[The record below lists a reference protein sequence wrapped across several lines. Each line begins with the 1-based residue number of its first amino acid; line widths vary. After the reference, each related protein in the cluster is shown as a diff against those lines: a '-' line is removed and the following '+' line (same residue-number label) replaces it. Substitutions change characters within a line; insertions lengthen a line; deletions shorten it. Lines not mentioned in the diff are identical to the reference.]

1 MRSLRRLL
9 PFLAPYRRVVLGG
22 LLCLL
27 ALTGVDLALPL
38 ILRWVI
44 DRGLGG
50 GSSRHLM
57 IAAAAILGLG
67 ALHAVLSFGQRYAS
81 EWVSHRVSFDLRNRL
96 FDHIQRLSFTFHDHT
111 QSGQLISRCIEDVRS
126 IQSFTGQ
133 GLIELAQVILLLVG
147 VVTILFLEDSRLAPI
162 ALAPMIPLIWMTTR
176 FGSRV
181 SGLFLA
187 VDNALGELSARLQEN
202 VTGVQV
208 VRAFAREPYE
218 IERFDR
224 ANRTLFKARLT
235 VLGEWAKIMPTG
247 NLLIVVG
254 TILVLWFGGQRVLRG
269 EVTVGE
275 LVAFNSYLLLLA
287 NPAQQLPWLVNVAG
301 EAAAGVQRTAEIL
314 DRIPE
319 IRSPDEAVEL
329 PPLRGRVEFRQAC
342 FHYPGETARALR
354 EIDLTVEPNQI
365 VALIGPTGSGK
376 SSLVHLIPRFYDVTQ
391 GAVLVDGY
399 DVRQLDL
406 DSLRRQIGIVL
417 QTSLLFSVS
426 MRENIAYGS
435 AGATLEDVQA
445 AARAAQAD
453 SFIREMPQGYDT
465 LVGERGVTLSGG
477 QRQRVAIARALLMN
491 PRILILDDSTASV
504 DMETER
510 LIQRALSALME
521 GRTTFVIAQRLST
534 VRRADLI
541 LVMDAGRIAERG
553 THAELLR
560 RGGLYRRIYD
570 LQLRDQERMTD
581 ELVGLASHEVPGDRE
596 RPDDFSEPG

>member
-1 MRSLRRLL
+1 MRSIRRLL
-9 PFLAPYRRVVLGG
+9 PFLVPYRRVVLGA

-27 ALTGVDLALPL
+27 ALTAADLALPL
-38 ILRWVI
+38 ILRAVI
-44 DRGLGG
+44 DRGLAGA
-50 GSSRHLM
+50 STRFLM
-57 IAAAAILGLG
+57 LSAGAIFGLG
-67 ALHAVLSFGQRYAS
+67 VLHAALAFGQRYAS

-96 FDHIQRLSFTFHDHT
+96 FDHIQHLSFTFHDHT

-133 GLIELAQVILLLVG
+133 GLIELAQVVLLLVG
-147 VVTILFLEDSRLAPI
+147 VVAILLLEDARLASI
-162 ALAPMIPLIWMTTR
+162 ALAPMIPLIWLTTS

-224 ANRTLFKARLT
+224 SNRALFTARLT
-235 VLGEWAKIMPTG
+235 VLGEWARIMPTG
-247 NLLIVVG
+247 NLLVVVG

-269 EVTVGE
+269 EMTVGE
-275 LVAFNSYLLLLA
+275 LVAFNSYLLLLSS
-287 NPAQQLPWLVNVAG
+287 PAQQLPWLVNVAG

-314 DRIPE
+314 DRLPD
-319 IRSPDEAVEL
+319 IRSPDGAVSL
-329 PPLRGRVEFRQAC
+329 PPLRGQVEFRNAS
-342 FHYPGETARALR
+342 FHYQGEQARALR
-354 EIDLTVEPNQI
+354 DIELVVAPNQV

-391 GAVLVDGY
+391 GAVLVDGF
-399 DVRQLDL
+399 DVRQVELT
-406 DSLRRQIGIVL
+406 SLRRQIGIVL

-426 MRENIAYGS
+426 MHENIAYGS
-435 AGATLEDVQA
+435 PGATLEEVQA

-453 SFIREMPQGYDT
+453 EFIREMPQGYDT
-465 LVGERGVTLSGG
+465 QVGERGVTLSGG

-510 LIQRALSALME
+510 LIQRALASLMQ

-541 LVMDAGRIAERG
+541 LVMDDGRIVERG
-553 THAELLR
+553 THAALLR
-560 RGGLYRRIYD
+560 QGGPYRQIYD
-570 LQLRDQERMTD
+570 LQLRDQERFAD
-581 ELVGLASHEVPGDRE
+581 ELAEPAGPEVLSGRE
-596 RPDDFSEPG
+596 RSDEFSEPG